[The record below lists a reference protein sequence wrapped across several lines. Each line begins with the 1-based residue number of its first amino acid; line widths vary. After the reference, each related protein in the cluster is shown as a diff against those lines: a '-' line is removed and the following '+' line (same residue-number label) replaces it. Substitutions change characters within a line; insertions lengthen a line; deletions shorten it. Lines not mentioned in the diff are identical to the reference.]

1 MRSNIPPC
9 PGIIDPVSLILA
21 FLLKN
26 EISKSP
32 NWEAN
37 ETTNIKIISF
47 TFKFKWS
54 TKCL

>member
-32 NWEAN
+32 NCEIK
-37 ETTNIKIISF
+37 ETEIIIAI
-47 TFKFKWS
+47 TFKLKVR
-54 TKCL
+54 